1 MTSKAARLGA
11 GSSFAQTQTV
21 SARRQAINSATKA
34 PTEGA
39 PPPVKLPV
47 GLISLNPSNPR
58 SDLGDLS
65 ELGASLRDHGQKQ
78 AITIMSRFAYLEAH
92 PDHAENVEEGTKY
105 VAIDGNSRLAAA
117 REAGLSE
124 IKVTVDEELGA
135 NADEVLESAL
145 VANIHRKDLDPLDE
159 ARALQQLLQVVGTQ
173 QALAARLHR
182 SQGWVSQRLALL
194 GLTPELQEKLTAGEE
209 PAELLRQVGNK
220 KPEEQAA
227 HLTRLKEKK
236 AGKKRT
242 AVSDSVP
249 APAPAP
255 APTAASSVGGQ
266 SAGEP
271 SAERQSAGG
280 PPAPR
285 TPADYYGVIESAS
298 AEPTGASESEGGGEA
313 AAALSSAVEAPSA
326 VSQASSS
333 ASGTTGP
340 ESLAT
345 QIVQLGGAGLMDA
358 VREHLNDEERSMML
372 HRYFMVSSGVE
383 QVAADLGRGLP
394 PSHRADLGGI
404 LRQVAEMLSKG

>member
-58 SDLGDLS
+58 SDLGDLY

-117 REAGLSE
+117 REAGLAE
-124 IKVTVDEELGA
+124 IKVTVDEDLGA

-159 ARALQQLLQVVGTQ
+159 ARALRQLLQVVGTQ

-249 APAPAP
+249 APAP
-255 APTAASSVGGQ
+255 TAASSVGGQ
-266 SAGEP
+266 SAGKP
-271 SAERQSAGG
+271 SVERQSAGG

-298 AEPTGASESEGGGEA
+298 AEPTGASESEGSGEA
-313 AAALSSAVEAPSA
+313 AAALPSAVEAPSA

-333 ASGTTGP
+333 ASGSTGP

-404 LRQVAEMLSKG
+404 LRQVAEILSKE

>member
-21 SARRQAINSATKA
+21 SARRQAISNATKA

-47 GLISLNPSNPR
+47 GLISLNPANPR
-58 SDLGDLS
+58 TALGDLS

-78 AITIMSRFAYLEAH
+78 AITIMSRVAYLEAN
-92 PDHAENVEEGTKY
+92 PDHADNLDEGSKY
-105 VAIDGNSRLAAA
+105 VVIDGNSRLAAA
-117 REAGLSE
+117 RDAGLTE
-124 IKVTVDEELGA
+124 IKVTVDEDLGA

-209 PAELLRQVGNK
+209 PAELLRQVGKK

-227 HLTRLKEKK
+227 HLARLKEKK
-236 AGKKRT
+236 AKARKK
-242 AVSDSVP
+242 DSP
-249 APAPAP
+249 PTLSAPA
-255 APTAASSVGGQ
+255 SSKGSPGG
-266 SAGEP
+266 E
-271 SAERQSAGG
+271 G

-285 TPADYYGVIESAS
+285 KPEDYYGVIEPS
-298 AEPTGASESEGGGEA
+298 PEGKTAISGTHGDD
-313 AAALSSAVEAPSA
+313 LAPSRTSEA
-326 VSQASSS
+326 EASP
-333 ASGTTGP
+333 AQGAAGP
-340 ESLAT
+340 ESLGALL
-345 QIVQLGGAGLMDA
+345 VQVGGAGLMDA
-358 VREHLNDEERSMML
+358 VREHLSDDERSIML

-394 PSHRADLGGI
+394 PTHRAELGGI
-404 LRQVAEMLSKG
+404 LQQVAKLLTER

>member
-92 PDHAENVEEGTKY
+92 PDHAANVEEGTKY

-117 REAGLSE
+117 REAGLTE
-124 IKVTVDEELGA
+124 IKVTVDEDLGA

-159 ARALQQLLQVVGTQ
+159 ARALQQLLQVVGTP
-173 QALAARLHR
+173 QALAARLPR
-182 SQGWVSQRLALL
+182 SQGGVSQRLALL
-194 GLTPELQEKLTAGEE
+194 GLTAELQEKLTAGEE
-209 PAELLRQVGNK
+209 SAALLRQVGNK

-227 HLTRLKEKK
+227 HLTRLKERT
-236 AGKKRT
+236 AGKKR
-242 AVSDSVP
+242 P
-249 APAPAP
+249 AASNSTP
-255 APTAASSVGGQ
+255 APTPTSASSVEGQ
-266 SAGEP
+266 SAGKP
-271 SAERQSAGG
+271 TPERQSAS

-298 AEPTGASESEGGGEA
+298 AEPTG
-313 AAALSSAVEAPSA
+313 
-326 VSQASSS
+326 
-333 ASGTTGP
+333 
-340 ESLAT
+340 
-345 QIVQLGGAGLMDA
+345 
-358 VREHLNDEERSMML
+358 R
-372 HRYFMVSSGVE
+372 
-383 QVAADLGRGLP
+383 
-394 PSHRADLGGI
+394 
-404 LRQVAEMLSKG
+404 